1 MGRVAF
7 SPLTLTL
14 TLTHLHLHLHAARYR
29 ESQPKVSAI
38 YHPNTS
44 PAILRYL
51 SSPRDSPVEV
61 VVRAADCAPLQSE
74 AFGDGLLT
82 LTLTPT
88 LTPTPTLT
96 RTLTLT
102 LNP

>member
-1 MGRVAF
+1 VGWVAF

-44 PAILRYL
+44 LAILRYL
-51 SSPRDSPVEV
+51 SSPQGLARRGGCALRRLRSTA
-61 VVRAADCAPLQSE
+61 VR
-74 AFGDGLLT
+74 GLW
-82 LTLTPT
+82 
-88 LTPTPTLT
+88 
-96 RTLTLT
+96 
-102 LNP
+102 